1 VYASRLQNFA
11 VWITLFALPTQLLAQ
26 DAGAAMLYGDD
37 VSVNNSVI
45 PKSIAIFPGDVL
57 ATKGASATVVDTGSS
72 ATVTAD
78 SLIDYQKN
86 NLRLEHGDLAVT
98 TSVGMSVRVGCV
110 VVTPADEVTTKF
122 EVRDLDGKIII
133 DAQKGDLIISENK
146 QHEKLLEGQEGT
158 RRDEKCRAGAGAES
172 AANQGIL
179 DSKTA
184 KIVGSGIVGGVLLW
198 LLIDESGT
206 PLSSW
211 QP

>member
-11 VWITLFALPTQLLAQ
+11 VWITLFTLPPQLLAQ

-72 ATVTAD
+72 ATASAD
-78 SLIDYQKN
+78 SLVDYQKN

>member
-1 VYASRLQNFA
+1 MYASRLKTFA
-11 VWITLFALPTQLLAQ
+11 IWITLFALPGRLLGQ

-57 ATKGASATVVDTGSS
+57 ATKGSSAMVVDTGSS
-72 ATVTAD
+72 ATVNAG
-78 SLIDYQKN
+78 SLVDYQKN
-86 NLRLEHGDLAVT
+86 NLRLEHGDLSVT
-98 TSVGMSVRVGCV
+98 TQVGMSVRVGCV
-110 VVTPADEVTTKF
+110 VVAPADEVMTKF
-122 EVRDLDGKIII
+122 QVRDLNGEIII

-158 RRDEKCRAGAGAES
+158 RRDEKCRA
-172 AANQGIL
+172 AAPPSTIVQGVL

-184 KIVGSGIVGGVLLW
+184 KIIGSGIVGGVLLW

>member
-1 VYASRLQNFA
+1 VYPSRLQNFA

-78 SLIDYQKN
+78 SLVDYQKN

-110 VVTPADEVTTKF
+110 VVTPADEVTTQF

-158 RRDEKCRAGAGAES
+158 RRDEKCRAGTGSES
-172 AANQGIL
+172 AATQGIL

>member
-1 VYASRLQNFA
+1 
-11 VWITLFALPTQLLAQ
+11 
-26 DAGAAMLYGDD
+26 
-37 VSVNNSVI
+37 
-45 PKSIAIFPGDVL
+45 
-57 ATKGASATVVDTGSS
+57 
-72 ATVTAD
+72 
-78 SLIDYQKN
+78 
-86 NLRLEHGDLAVT
+86 
-98 TSVGMSVRVGCV
+98 MSVRVGCV
-110 VVTPADEVTTKF
+110 VVTPANEVTTKF

>member
-1 VYASRLQNFA
+1 VYASRLKAFA
-11 VWITLFALPTQLLAQ
+11 IWITLFALPGRLLAQ
-26 DAGAAMLYGDD
+26 DVGAAMLYGDD

-57 ATKGASATVVDTGSS
+57 ATKAVATVVDTGSS
-72 ATVTAD
+72 AKVNPG
-78 SLIDYQKN
+78 SLVDYQKN
-86 NLRLEHGDLAVT
+86 NLTLEHGDLSVT
-98 TSVGMSVRVGCV
+98 TQVGMSVRVGCV
-110 VVTPADEVTTKF
+110 VVTPADEMTTNF
-122 EVRDLDGKIII
+122 EVRDLNGKIII

-158 RRDEKCRAGAGAES
+158 RRDEKCRA
-172 AANQGIL
+172 AAPPSTLVQGVL

-184 KIVGSGIVGGVLLW
+184 KIIGSGIVGGVLLW

>member
-1 VYASRLQNFA
+1 
-11 VWITLFALPTQLLAQ
+11 
-26 DAGAAMLYGDD
+26 MLYGDD

-78 SLIDYQKN
+78 SLVDYQKN

-110 VVTPADEVTTKF
+110 VVTPADEVTTQF

-158 RRDEKCRAGAGAES
+158 RRDEKCRAGTGSES
-172 AANQGIL
+172 AATQGIL

>member
-1 VYASRLQNFA
+1 VYASRLKTFA
-11 VWITLFALPTQLLAQ
+11 IWITLLAFPGRLLAQ

-37 VSVNNSVI
+37 VSVNNSTI

-57 ATKGASATVVDTGSS
+57 ATKSVATVVDTGSS
-72 ATVTAD
+72 AKVNPG
-78 SLIDYQKN
+78 SLVDYQKN
-86 NLRLEHGDLAVT
+86 NLRLEHGDIFVT
-98 TSVGMSVRVGCV
+98 TGVGMSVRVGCV
-110 VVTPADEVTTKF
+110 VVTPEDEVTTNF

-133 DAQKGDLIISENK
+133 DAQKGDLTISENK
-146 QHEKLLEGQEGT
+146 QHEKLLEGQEGK
-158 RRDEKCRAGAGAES
+158 RRDEKCRAAGPPS
-172 AANQGIL
+172 SVVQGVL

-184 KIVGSGIVGGVLLW
+184 KIIGGGVAGGVLLW

>member
-1 VYASRLQNFA
+1 VHASRLQNFA
-11 VWITLFALPTQLLAQ
+11 VWITLFALPIQLVAQ

-57 ATKGASATVVDTGSS
+57 ATKGASATMVDTGSS

-78 SLIDYQKN
+78 SLVDYQKN
-86 NLRLEHGDLAVT
+86 NLRLERGDLAVT

-146 QHEKLLEGQEGT
+146 QHEKLMEGQEGT
-158 RRDEKCRAGAGAES
+158 RRDEKCRAGTGAES
-172 AANQGIL
+172 AATQGIL

-184 KIVGSGIVGGVLLW
+184 KIIGSGVVGGVLLW
-198 LLIDESGT
+198 LLVDESGT

>member
-1 VYASRLQNFA
+1 MYPSRLQNFA
-11 VWITLFALPTQLLAQ
+11 VWITLFALPIQLLAQ

-57 ATKGASATVVDTGSS
+57 ATNAIATLVDNGSS
-72 ATVTAD
+72 ATVNPG
-78 SLIDYQKN
+78 SLVDYQKN
-86 NLRLEHGDLAVT
+86 NLRLEHGDLLVT
-98 TSVGMSVRVGCV
+98 TSAGMSVRVGCV

-158 RRDEKCRAGAGAES
+158 RHDEKCRAGTGAES
-172 AANQGIL
+172 AATQGIL
-179 DSKTA
+179 DSKMA